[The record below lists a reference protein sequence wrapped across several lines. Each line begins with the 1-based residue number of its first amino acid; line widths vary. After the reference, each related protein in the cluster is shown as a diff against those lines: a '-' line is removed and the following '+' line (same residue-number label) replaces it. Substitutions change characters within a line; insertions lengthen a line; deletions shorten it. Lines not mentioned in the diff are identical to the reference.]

1 MSQEELSN
9 KKKIKI
15 GRLILILIGG
25 AVIVCF
31 GTIDGLMKPIT
42 DSFKSIA
49 ESKSLFYIVVA
60 ISTFLGI
67 LHLNFVS
74 QKGLAKEHL
83 LFKRMGPIIS
93 SPLTAATQGVFIYS
107 GIEIVYIVCYD
118 VTTMKE
124 FHNMNKLAISLTIL
138 VIVGYAI
145 YILGVMTSDILTQ
158 DMSSRPG
165 KIIRGNS
172 EDESGE
178 SEIE

>member
-1 MSQEELSN
+1 MSQDTSN

-15 GRLILILIGG
+15 GRLLLILVGG
-25 AVIVCF
+25 AIIICF
-31 GTIDGLMKPIT
+31 GTIDGFMRPIT

-49 ESKSLFYIVVA
+49 ESKSLFYIIVA

-83 LFKRMGPIIS
+83 LFRRMGPIIS

-118 VTTMKE
+118 VTTMKQ
-124 FHNMNKLAISLTIL
+124 FHYMNKLAISVTML
-138 VIVGYAI
+138 VIVIYAL
-145 YILGVMTSDILTQ
+145 YILGAMTGDILTQ
-158 DMSSRPG
+158 DLSSKPG
-165 KIIRGNS
+165 KIIRGTLDENDES
-172 EDESGE
+172 ED
-178 SEIE
+178 